1 MPSNLD
7 EQVARWHLEGA
18 KLMGSIEFTAPDGHT
33 TKINIDGTIETTLDV
48 PFVEMCDGCET
59 WRDIFAGAYTSSDG
73 ITLLWLCER
82 CK

>member
-1 MPSNLD
+1 M
-7 EQVARWHLEGA
+7 AHGRY
-18 KLMGSIEFTAPDGHT
+18 KTMGSIEFTKPNGET

-59 WRDIFAGAYTSSDG
+59 WKDLFHGAYTSSDG